1 MKQYKDFLNE
11 KAKND
16 HNAERT
22 DLKDAYYNA
31 EGALQ
36 VIKALQAADE
46 ADLKSIK
53 IDKNKEI
60 ALWKQI
66 EKLVDQS
73 KIGVVL

>member
-1 MKQYKDFLNE
+1 MKPYKDFLNE

-22 DLKDAYYNA
+22 DLKDA

-66 EKLVDQS
+66 EKLVDKS
-73 KIGVVL
+73 NIGVVL